1 MTLSFRLGRIPVRIH
16 AMFFL
21 VSGMLGASGGD
32 MASILI
38 WVATVFVSVLI
49 HELGHALCGMAFGLA
64 PEIDLHGM
72 GGTTSWADT
81 GTNRGSSRRCE
92 ASW

>member
-1 MTLSFRLGRIPVRIH
+1 VTLSFRLGRIPVRIH

-38 WVATVFVSVLI
+38 SVATVFVSVLI
-49 HELGHALCGMAFGLA
+49 H
-64 PEIDLHGM
+64 
-72 GGTTSWADT
+72 
-81 GTNRGSSRRCE
+81 
-92 ASW
+92 